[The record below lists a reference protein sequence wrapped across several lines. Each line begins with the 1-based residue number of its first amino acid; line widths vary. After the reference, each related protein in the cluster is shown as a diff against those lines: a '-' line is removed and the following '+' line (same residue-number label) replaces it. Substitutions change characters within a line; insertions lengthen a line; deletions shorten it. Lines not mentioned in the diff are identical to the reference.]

1 MCKKGYKVSPG
12 WQYVC
17 IKDNGSV
24 VYKGTGNCA
33 RFCSPDNVMFESI
46 TEVRKHHRKLLKIKK
61 ARLEEK
67 KREKEIRMKIILMKN
82 KQNKTDWKPNLP
94 QVLESQMKES
104 WKKKS
109 GKALHAAKP
118 RISKEKKPGK
128 ASQTAK
134 KSISKWKITT
144 KQLQHFFGLK
154 EYPVIINQL
163 NQKLWEDK
171 QKFRQ
176 FYLPL
181 VYLFNPG
188 VHLLLIEAYLEA
200 KWREVMAWD
209 Q

>member
-1 MCKKGYKVSPG
+1 MKVKAVIKPPKKPASRAGRVTKEKK
-12 WQYVC
+12 QDML
-17 IKDNGSV
+17 IKENLKNKKSRTIETAKCSEVDERSN
-24 VYKGTGNCA
+24 TGE
-33 RFCSPDNVMFESI
+33 NVD
-46 TEVRKHHRKLLKIKK
+46 TKIKK
-61 ARLEEK
+61 
-67 KREKEIRMKIILMKN
+67 
-82 KQNKTDWKPNLP
+82 DWKPNLP

-118 RISKEKKPGK
+118 RISKEKRPGK

-144 KQLQHFFGLK
+144 NQLQHFFGLK

-188 VHLLLIEAYLEA
+188 VHLLLIETFLEA

>member
-1 MCKKGYKVSPG
+1 M
-12 WQYVC
+12 
-17 IKDNGSV
+17 I
-24 VYKGTGNCA
+24 
-33 RFCSPDNVMFESI
+33 
-46 TEVRKHHRKLLKIKK
+46 
-61 ARLEEK
+61 
-67 KREKEIRMKIILMKN
+67 EIRMKIILMKD
-82 KQNKTDWKPNLP
+82 KQIKTDWKPNLP

-109 GKALHAAKP
+109 GKASHAAKP

-181 VYLFNPG
+181 VYLFNSG
-188 VHLLLIEAYLEA
+188 VHLLLIETYLEA
-200 KWREVMAWD
+200 KWREVMAWGD
-209 Q
+209 VSIYIYCYLLQIDHLTFSKR

>member
-61 ARLEEK
+61 ARLEK
-67 KREKEIRMKIILMKN
+67 KREKEIRMKLILMKN

-94 QVLESQMKES
+94 QVLESQMKEEEEEEEEEGP
-104 WKKKS
+104 K
-109 GKALHAAKP
+109 
-118 RISKEKKPGK
+118 R
-128 ASQTAK
+128 
-134 KSISKWKITT
+134 KITT
-144 KQLQHFFGLK
+144 KQLQQFFGLK
-154 EYPVIINQL
+154 DYPIIINQL
-163 NQKLWEDK
+163 NRKLWEDK